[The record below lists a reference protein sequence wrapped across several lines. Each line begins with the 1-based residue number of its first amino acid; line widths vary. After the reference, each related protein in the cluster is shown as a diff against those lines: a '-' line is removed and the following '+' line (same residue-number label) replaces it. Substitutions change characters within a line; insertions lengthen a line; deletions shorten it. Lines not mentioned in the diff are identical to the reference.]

1 MKKNNFMICGL
12 TGWCMEIVFTSL
24 DSIRNN
30 NFKLTGHT
38 SIWMFPIY
46 GMAAV
51 IPPVYKH
58 IRKLPAL
65 LRGSIYSAGIFACEY
80 LTGSFLKKKGI
91 LEYTRK

>member
-1 MKKNNFMICGL
+1 MMKNNFMICGL
-12 TGWCMEIVFTSL
+12 TGWCMEIIFTSL

-51 IPPVYKH
+51 IPPVYLSC
-58 IRKLPAL
+58 KLE
-65 LRGSIYSAGIFACEY
+65 IHNDIFPV
-80 LTGSFLKKKGI
+80 G
-91 LEYTRK
+91 